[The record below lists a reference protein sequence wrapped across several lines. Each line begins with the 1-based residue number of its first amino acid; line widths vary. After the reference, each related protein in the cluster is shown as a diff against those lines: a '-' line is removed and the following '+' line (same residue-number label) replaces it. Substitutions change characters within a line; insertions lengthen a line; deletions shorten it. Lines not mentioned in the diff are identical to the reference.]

1 MIEKW
6 CQLLDSS
13 RQTAA
18 VLTYL
23 SKAFDCNDHE
33 LLIAKLNA
41 HRFDNSSLTFIYSY
55 LSEKKQRAKIN
66 SSFSCWVN
74 ILFGIT
80 QDSILGPLLPIYVT
94 SFLK

>member
-6 CQLLDSS
+6 CQLLDSG

-66 SSFSCWVN
+66 SSFSC
-74 ILFGIT
+74 
-80 QDSILGPLLPIYVT
+80 
-94 SFLK
+94 